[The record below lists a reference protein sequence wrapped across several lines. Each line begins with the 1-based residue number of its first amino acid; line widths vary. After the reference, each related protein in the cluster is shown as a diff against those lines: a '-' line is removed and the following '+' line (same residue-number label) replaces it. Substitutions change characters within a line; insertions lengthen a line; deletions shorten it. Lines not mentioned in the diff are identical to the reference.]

1 MDHTHKLSGSSIVD
15 ICIIQVSYM
24 NGSGLMLIDTCI
36 ILLLESPCS
45 LVGSLVGS
53 LVRNEKNP
61 HHRYTHQGH
70 RSQIYASF
78 IPASYTHAS
87 GSRIIYIKLLWIHAS
102 CIHASYIHASGSRI
116 KNIYTSYVHTYLRVK
131 AQPNRY
137 MHHTFM
143 HQSYIYVHH
152 RYVHPTPRIA
162 LSVGSFV
169 RDKISAAL

>member
-1 MDHTHKLSGSSIVD
+1 MKTYSWHYRLLPGLSLLKNTLLKNS
-15 ICIIQVSYM
+15 
-24 NGSGLMLIDTCI
+24 
-36 ILLLESPCS
+36 ILLLESPCP
-45 LVGSLVGS
+45 LVGWLVRWFVGS
-53 LVRNEKNP
+53 FVGNKKTP

-116 KNIYTSYVHTYLRVK
+116 INMYTSHIHTYIRVK

-152 RYVHPTPRIA
+152 IYVHHIYVHHGYVHHI
-162 LSVGSFV
+162 S
-169 RDKISAAL
+169 DKYHVCGIT

>member
-1 MDHTHKLSGSSIVD
+1 MQYLFFLDLSDFGKQFIRISRPVSGIFELSSNPSQTGLEIPPNTVD
-15 ICIIQVSYM
+15 IHQTY
-24 NGSGLMLIDTCI
+24 

-45 LVGSLVGS
+45 LVRSF
-53 LVRNEKNP
+53 VRNEKTP

-116 KNIYTSYVHTYLRVK
+116 KNIYTSYVHTYLRVMHTCISVED
-131 AQPNRY
+131 NR
-137 MHHTFM
+137 
-143 HQSYIYVHH
+143 
-152 RYVHPTPRIA
+152 
-162 LSVGSFV
+162 
-169 RDKISAAL
+169 